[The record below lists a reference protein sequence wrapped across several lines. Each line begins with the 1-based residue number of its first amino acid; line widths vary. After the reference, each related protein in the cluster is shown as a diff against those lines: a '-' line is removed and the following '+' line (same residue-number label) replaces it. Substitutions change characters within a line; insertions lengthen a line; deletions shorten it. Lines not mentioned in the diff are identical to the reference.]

1 MLHEIRNNLNSL
13 ITINKTGDKTY
24 SAEYNDKLVYQEID
38 KVISVFG
45 DVKKYSDS
53 VNNTLADN
61 ILKRVIADIFIDKFK
76 EDCVSDSNVATIEHK
91 YLDKPNKLI
100 FSVNKIEEKEWGMGI
115 IYSMKDTAFI

>member
-1 MLHEIRNNLNSL
+1 MLHEIRENLNSL